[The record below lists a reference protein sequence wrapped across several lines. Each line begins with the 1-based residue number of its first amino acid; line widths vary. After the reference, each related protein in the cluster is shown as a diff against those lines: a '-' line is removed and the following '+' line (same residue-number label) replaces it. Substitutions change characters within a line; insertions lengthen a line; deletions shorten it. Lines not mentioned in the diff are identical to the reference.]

1 MIHMNSKK
9 FKIESGKISGIN
21 WSVTA
26 SAKQGERQ
34 CGDTYCV
41 EKNGG
46 KVLLAAI
53 DGLGHGE
60 SAAHASTRAKY
71 LIKECN
77 NESMINVVNYC
88 HKNLRNTRG
97 VVMTLAFVNLKEQT
111 LTWIGVG
118 NVKGYL
124 LSQNGSGSESI
135 VLRHGI
141 VGYNL
146 TSLQASVLPISVGDV
161 LIFTTDGVNS
171 GFINTLDGIN
181 EPNKI
186 VEHIA
191 SDYFKQSDDSL
202 VLAARFV
209 GEESDEKTQ

>member
-1 MIHMNSKK
+1 MKSEK
-9 FKIESGKISGIN
+9 FKIESGKISGLN

-26 SAKQGERQ
+26 SAKQGENH

-60 SAAHASTRAKY
+60 SAARASTRAKY

-77 NESMINVVNYC
+77 NKSLINVVNYC

-97 VVMTLAFVNLKEQT
+97 VVMSLAFVDLDEQT

-118 NVKGYL
+118 NIQGYL
-124 LSQNGSGSESI
+124 LSKKRFGSESI

-141 VGYNL
+141 VGHNL

-161 LIFTTDGVNS
+161 LIFTTDGVKGDFLNAIGS
-171 GFINTLDGIN
+171 LN
-181 EPNKI
+181 EPNEI

-191 SDYFKQSDDSL
+191 TDNFKQSDDSL
-202 VLAARFV
+202 VLAAKFV
-209 GEESDEKTQ
+209 GESDEKT